1 MSYWNMITL
10 WFFIY
15 FIKLFNL
22 LQVINE
28 NVAVWDSSGK
38 EVESQLLPLLNVS
51 VTVRKYHV
59 KAYLG
64 KSPKTAPSY
73 WLAFSATVPPLG
85 FSTYIVSSSKW
96 AGLPFDFCLKLVMQ
110 RGETTIV
117 ADLCYFL
124 PLYTCRCY
132 FCETRVQVRKQKKW
146 YNKSRPR
153 KIETYL
159 FWKSRKACTIH

>member
-1 MSYWNMITL
+1 MSYWNVITL

-15 FIKLFNL
+15 FLKLFNL

-64 KSPKTAPSY
+64 KSPKTAPNY

-96 AGLPFDFCLKLVMQ
+96 AGLPFDFLSKISHATRRNYNCCRFVLFSP
-110 RGETTIV
+110 T
-117 ADLCYFL
+117 
-124 PLYTCRCY
+124 LYLQMLLLWDKSTS
-132 FCETRVQVRKQKKW
+132 QKAEKM
-146 YNKSRPR
+146 
-153 KIETYL
+153 IQ
-159 FWKSRKACTIH
+159 

>member
-1 MSYWNMITL
+1 MSYWNVITL

-15 FIKLFNL
+15 FLRIFNL

-51 VTVRKYHV
+51 VTVRKYHD

-73 WLAFSATVPPLG
+73 WLTFSATVPPLG

-96 AGLPFDFCLKLVMQ
+96 AGLPFDFLSEISHAMWRNYNCCRFMLFSP
-110 RGETTIV
+110 T
-117 ADLCYFL
+117 
-124 PLYTCRCY
+124 LYLQMLLLWDKSTS
-132 FCETRVQVRKQKKW
+132 QKAEKM
-146 YNKSRPR
+146 
-153 KIETYL
+153 IQ
-159 FWKSRKACTIH
+159 

>member
-1 MSYWNMITL
+1 MSYWNVITL

-15 FIKLFNL
+15 FLKLFNL

-85 FSTYIVSSSKW
+85 FSTYIVSSSKR
-96 AGLPFDFCLKLVMQ
+96 AGQPFDSPSKNSHATLRSLESHYLWCRFMFFSP
-110 RGETTIV
+110 TW
-117 ADLCYFL
+117 FL
-124 PLYTCRCY
+124 QMLLLWDKITSQKA
-132 FCETRVQVRKQKKW
+132 EKMVQYK
-146 YNKSRPR
+146 
-153 KIETYL
+153 
-159 FWKSRKACTIH
+159 